1 MNMMQMVG
9 LMVCCYFVTLVLLV
23 VYRNIIN
30 VKVGNTVFILVDL
43 VFFFCWNYAA
53 YQRGWLSDG
62 FMTLENISPFIMTLI
77 PLTVFMSEKVRSYCN
92 SAIAFLWV
100 GMFLALMI
108 SPQHAYI
115 FSFNIDASFIYTSE
129 AACHLIASLYGAYL
143 IITKQVKCNA
153 RYLVKSVVCMFS
165 VIGFG
170 LFLNYV
176 FHIRNFGMDPYGDY
190 SIYMLDIFGSFEATL
205 AAYLLG
211 VFLVLTIGM
220 QIGLVFFK
228 LVEATYDDEEKKGDA
243 LSEKAEENPRQTDSS
258 EEGQIAEPEQTQP
271 SDDVKMEEI

>member
-1 MNMMQMVG
+1 
-9 LMVCCYFVTLVLLV
+9 
-23 VYRNIIN
+23 
-30 VKVGNTVFILVDL
+30 
-43 VFFFCWNYAA
+43 
-53 YQRGWLSDG
+53 
-62 FMTLENISPFIMTLI
+62 
-77 PLTVFMSEKVRSYCN
+77 
-92 SAIAFLWV
+92 
-100 GMFLALMI
+100 MI

-115 FSFNIDASFIYTSE
+115 FSYNIEATFIYSAE

-143 IITKQVKCNA
+143 IITKQVKCNV
-153 RYLVKSVVCMFS
+153 RYLGKSVVCMFS

-243 LSEKAEENPRQTDSS
+243 LPEKAEETPQHTDSS
-258 EEGQIAEPEQTQP
+258 EEGQITDPEQTQT